1 MYINLH
7 DFLTDEKD
15 DNKIPIN
22 IYDSIYLLICV
33 NSVNLICFISV
44 LPSLVIYVLALCKFV
59 MRKSCA

>member
-7 DFLTDEKD
+7 NFLNDEKD

-33 NSVNLICFISV
+33 NIVNIICFISV
-44 LPSLVIYVLALCKFV
+44 LPSLVIYMFWHCVIL
-59 MRKSCA
+59 S